1 MGWDLENTVIVMEG
15 WQEGVSGES
24 IETFRFTVFGNSNEC

>member
-1 MGWDLENTVIVMEG
+1 MGWDLENIVMVMEG

-24 IETFRFTVFGNSNEC
+24 IDFQIHCSW